1 MPASLRGWLLYLHTF
16 IWRDK
21 EIGLCF
27 STCCHHYRNA
37 GNLMVHHN
45 PWKQQDQTLVDLEG
59 CLLFLKP
66 SITLFF
72 FHYRRLRILFRNTS
86 PWVSRIKDS
95 RWEFCGFKRS
105 WNRCP
110 FTYFVFKMEQ
120 VIPFPLNMNKNFYH
134 YQLQGRSVSL
144 LSEEDL
150 RWCAGVNCL
159 NLN

>member
-16 IWRDK
+16 IGRDK

-27 STCCHHYRNA
+27 NTCCHHYRNA

-95 RWEFCGFKRS
+95 RWEFCFRIF
-105 WNRCP
+105 WTHRCP

-120 VIPFPLNMNKNFYH
+120 VIHFPLNMNENFYH